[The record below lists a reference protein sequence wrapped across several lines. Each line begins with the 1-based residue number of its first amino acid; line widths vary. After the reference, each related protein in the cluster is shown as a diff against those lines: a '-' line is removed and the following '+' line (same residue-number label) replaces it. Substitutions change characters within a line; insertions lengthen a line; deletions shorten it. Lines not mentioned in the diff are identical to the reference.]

1 MKGKKLLFLND
12 DPDLQELYE
21 FLFDL
26 YKWDY
31 LILTSEKDLSK
42 LSSKD
47 ILFID
52 SNNIDFLSSIMRS
65 IQPNS
70 RIIVSTVSP
79 LDKIIEESFPYSKRL
94 VKPFTVRTLR
104 KTISQVGLS

>member
-31 LILTSEKDLSK
+31 EIISSEKELSYF
-42 LSSKD
+42 SPNE

-52 SNNIDFLSSIMRS
+52 SNNIDFLSSVMRS
-65 IQPNS
+65 IQPFS
-70 RIIVSTVSP
+70 KIIVSTVSP
-79 LDKIIEESFPYSKRL
+79 FDKIIEESFPYSKRL
-94 VKPFTVRTLR
+94 VKPFTVKTLR
-104 KTISQVGLS
+104 NTLFQVGHS